1 MTEGLRANIA
11 KARALARDGCH
22 DHAAR
27 AYGVA
32 AGIAR
37 RFELPGETA
46 FCLRNAAQCWL
57 EGGSAQ
63 AALPPAQES
72 LDIYGVI
79 DPARGANYVQ
89 SARLVAVIKDALGK
103 PGEAHNLWAELR
115 EIHGIYGAEASV
127 EECEIRLST

>member
-1 MTEGLRANIA
+1 MAEGLRANIA
-11 KARALARDGCH
+11 QARALARDGCH

-46 FCLRNAAQCWL
+46 FCLRNAAQCLL

-63 AALPPAQES
+63 AALAPAQES

-89 SARLVAVIKDALGK
+89 SARLVAAIKDALGK
-103 PGEAHNLWAELR
+103 AGEAHNLWAELR
-115 EIHGIYGAEASV
+115 EIYDIYGAEASV